1 MNYENN
7 PRLHTLLAGEY
18 VLGLLRGPAR
28 RRFERLLM
36 GSRELAAEVSAW
48 EGRFAQWALSLTP
61 IDPPGY
67 IEWRLMGRVRAE
79 ARPRGERLR
88 NTFWRS
94 WAVAATVVLAVI
106 IVTEKA
112 TPPVEQKAAEF
123 ALVAD
128 AKGNPLW
135 LISVHPEANRVDMK
149 VVTPNPVPAGKSY
162 ELWMI
167 PDGGKPIAMGL
178 MNQTGQASETI
189 SAELVKRLGTAKA
202 LAISLEPQGGSPT
215 GQPTGP
221 VLWVAPLVN
230 T

>member
-1 MNYENN
+1 MNYDN

-18 VLGLLRGPAR
+18 VLGLLHGAAR
-28 RRFERLLM
+28 SRFERLVM
-36 GSRELAAEVSAW
+36 DDSGLAAEVVAW
-48 EGRFAQWALSLTP
+48 EGRFAEWALSLKP

-67 IEWRLMGRVRAE
+67 LEWRLMGRVRAE
-79 ARPRGERLR
+79 SRPRGERLR

-94 WAVAATVVLAVI
+94 WAVAATIVLAVV
-106 IVTEKA
+106 IVTQQI
-112 TPPVEQKAAEF
+112 TPPAQQKAAEF
-123 ALVAD
+123 ALVSD
-128 AKGNPLW
+128 AKGTPLW

-167 PDGGKPIAMGL
+167 PDGGKPVAMGL
-178 MNQTGQASETI
+178 MNQTGEASETV
-189 SAELVKRLGTAKA
+189 SADLLKRLSGAKA